1 MLVGFLITLDVLVC
15 FLLILVVLMQ
25 SGKGGVSGAFGIGGA
40 SQTLFGAGEAGNVLT
55 RATWILGG
63 SFLGL
68 SLLIALLGGPGTGS
82 QGTRQSILQPTARP
96 AATAPSSSGSELPTG
111 MPQGGSTPA
120 GGGAPATLP
129 TGTPAGTAAPGTVP
143 PPATTPATGGN

>member
-68 SLLIALLGGPGTGS
+68 SLLIALLGGPGTGG
-82 QGTRQSILQPTARP
+82 QGARQSILQPTARP

-120 GGGAPATLP
+120 GGAPATIP
-129 TGTPAGTAAPGTVP
+129 SGTPAGTAAPGTVP

>member
-1 MLVGFLITLDVLVC
+1 MLVGFLITLDVLIC

-63 SFLGL
+63 SFLGI
-68 SLLIALLGGPGTGS
+68 SLLIALLGGPGVGAERA
-82 QGTRQSILQPTARP
+82 RQSILQPTARP
-96 AATAPSSSGSELPTG
+96 AATATPSSSGSSLPTG
-111 MPQGGSTPA
+111 MPQGGTAPVGGDASTTPPA
-120 GGGAPATLP
+120 TTPPQGGAPAT
-129 TGTPAGTAAPGTVP
+129 
-143 PPATTPATGGN
+143 GGK

>member
-68 SLLIALLGGPGTGS
+68 SLLIALLGGPGVGAK
-82 QGTRQSILQPTARP
+82 GTRQSILQPTARP

-111 MPQGGSTPA
+111 MPQGGSTPP
-120 GGGAPATLP
+120 GGAPATLP

-143 PPATTPATGGN
+143 PPATTPATGGH